1 MKLIHHASSSKFL
14 HAHIHTPD
22 RSEQKN
28 EYIMDTPS
36 SKVFTIKVSRT
47 LPTAVVELP
56 PEATVADQAVT
67 NHSSVHLIKTCYQWL
82 ANYLKKFRGLRQ
94 ERPKRLPWDE
104 YLWSF
109 IGALL
114 GIAAVAFLHSKL
126 FEP

>member
-1 MKLIHHASSSKFL
+1 
-14 HAHIHTPD
+14 
-22 RSEQKN
+22 
-28 EYIMDTPS
+28 MDKPS
-36 SKVFTIKVSRT
+36 SKVFVINLSRI
-47 LPTAVVELP
+47 LQTAVVEVL
-56 PEATVADQAVT
+56 PEATAADQKD
-67 NHSSVHLIKTCYQWL
+67 NHSSVHVIKAGYQWL

-94 ERPKRLPWDE
+94 ERPERLPWDE